1 MSGVLKMPRMGET
14 MDEGKLLAWLVE
26 PGQPFKRGDAILE
39 VETDKTIVEY
49 PALGDGTLVESLV
62 EIGEMVEV
70 GTPIAKIDVGEGPD
84 WINDGT
90 DEEQKAGSKD
100 ASKDGSENKPQVGS
114 VTDSHGDANVNSNAD
129 SNADSDAG
137 RNADRN
143 ADRNGVAATAATKN
157 PNSESRKLRAVDTG
171 SVGEPTGRT
180 HNERQ
185 RATPLARRIA
195 KEANLDLSTI
205 EGTGRRGR
213 IERSDVE
220 AAAHAGVL
228 IDLQTAHG
236 IAWSEKGVDSGKP
249 ILFIHGFA
257 ADHSAWSG
265 LQSQLARSGHKTIAV
280 DLPSH
285 GLASQDAQDISELA
299 QPVIKLAEQ
308 KIGWQPV
315 NIVAHSMGALVAV
328 AVAQSVPTAS
338 LTLIAPAG
346 IGRTINTNFLD
357 ALAKPRDVAS
367 VARTLTSLTHGPTGL
382 SEAAHAAIYATLAK
396 GRLSGIAQSLAGA
409 SGQTIDIRHELTQIA
424 QEIPVSLLLGHRDQV
439 INWSEALDVSPLIAV
454 HHFPDAGHMPHWE
467 ALPQVQSILERK
479 VFK

>member
-26 PGQPFKRGDAILE
+26 PGKPFKRGDAILE

-70 GTPIAKIDVGEGPD
+70 GTPIARIDVGEGPD
-84 WINDGT
+84 WINDGG
-90 DEEQKAGSKD
+90 DEEQQASSKD
-100 ASKDGSENKPQVGS
+100 ISKDGSENKPEVGNN
-114 VTDSHGDANVNSNAD
+114 TDAGNNGDTHVSTNGD
-129 SNADSDAG
+129 SNALA
-137 RNADRN
+137 A
-143 ADRNGVAATAATKN
+143 AEAAKKPNG
-157 PNSESRKLRAVDTG
+157 ESRKLRAVNTVPAGLPAG
-171 SVGEPTGRT
+171 SS
-180 HNERQ
+180 HSERQ

-195 KEANLDLSTI
+195 KKANLDLATI

-220 AAAHAGVL
+220 AAAHVGL
-228 IDLQTAHG
+228 SIDLQTAHG
-236 IAWSEKGVDSGKP
+236 IAWSEKGVDNGRP
-249 ILFIHGFA
+249 VLFIHGFA

-265 LQSQLARSGHKTIAV
+265 LQSQMTRSGHKTIAV

-285 GLASQDAQDISELA
+285 GLANQEAQDISELA
-299 QPVIKLAEQ
+299 QPVIELAEQ
-308 KIGWQPV
+308 KIAWQPV

-328 AVAQSVPTAS
+328 AVAQAVPTAS

-346 IGRTINTNFLD
+346 IGRTINTHFLD

-409 SGQTIDIRHELTQIA
+409 SGQTIDIRNELTQIA
-424 QEIPVSLLLGHRDQV
+424 QEIPVSVLLGHRDQI
-439 INWSEALDVSPLIAV
+439 INWSEALDVSPLIAI

-479 VFK
+479 VLK